1 MSFLKENA
9 LTKYF
14 IESRQELKKVAW
26 PTKKETKNHTL
37 VVIGISLGVAIIL
50 GAVDYLLNLLVQLVV
65 K

>member
-14 IESRQELKKVAW
+14 IESRQELKKVTW
-26 PTKKETKNHTL
+26 PTKQETKNHTL
-37 VVIGISLGVAIIL
+37 VVIGISLGVAIFL
-50 GAVDYLLNLLVQLVV
+50 GVVDYLLTLLVQLVV